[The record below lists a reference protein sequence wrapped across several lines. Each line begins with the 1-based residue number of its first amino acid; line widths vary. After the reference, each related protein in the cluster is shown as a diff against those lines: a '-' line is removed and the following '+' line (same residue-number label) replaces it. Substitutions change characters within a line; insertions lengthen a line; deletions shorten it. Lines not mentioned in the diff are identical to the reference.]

1 MRAEEPRCTLAAAPP
16 PSHFNP
22 SAQTLFMYQRFCIK
36 EALRVTKMAESIIYA
51 QELAVLPFKKD
62 SVGPVIGAC
71 KRAQKR

>member
-1 MRAEEPRCTLAAAPP
+1 
-16 PSHFNP
+16 
-22 SAQTLFMYQRFCIK
+22 MYQRFCIK